1 VWFLSPWLVSS
12 GGFVPPVLGPVVVVV
27 FSLFCCCL
35 LVQIEDFLVQVR
47 DERRVLV
54 VLAEVLSK
62 LDLQDSAGISSTRIF
77 LLRLPAFP
85 GHGGHSASLCGALLF
100 GA

>member
-1 VWFLSPWLVSS
+1 
-12 GGFVPPVLGPVVVVV
+12 
-27 FSLFCCCL
+27 
-35 LVQIEDFLVQVR
+35 VQIEDFLVQVR

-54 VLAEVLSK
+54 VPAEMLSK
-62 LDLQDSAGISSTRIF
+62 LDLQDSAGISSTRTF
-77 LLRLPAFP
+77 LLRSPAFS